1 MTRFIRTSF
10 FVCCTQLLLL
20 VMARDVATAE
30 DADTV
35 VPPTRIGLYGAG
47 AFNFSES
54 EIQVWQTT
62 ASRSPF
68 LTKYATD
75 SLMYTDG
82 STSITFVGGGLAAIP
97 LNRMIQFTGRFG
109 INWLRSSNEAQQ
121 RISSDSMLS
130 HSLSSSALY
139 LDITPG
145 IEVHGL
151 FNELPVYLL
160 GGLEFGIPLA
170 TSREQTTDILVNDV
184 YQGQEVTTGPTE
196 ISDADVRAA
205 FTIGGGY
212 SMMLSK
218 SVWLQPELT
227 YRLPLTQVSANDRY
241 SPWKIGQLRLGV
253 NLTFS
258 ISDPSPP
265 PPSEKRKPSARFNR
279 PTTFDKDGREVEVSA
294 LDIEDVAYTEM
305 FPIVPF
311 VFYPQ
316 GSTSP
321 TADLQATE
329 AHDESGDFNPQT
341 LPLDA
346 VEVNRN
352 TLNIIGSRMR
362 STQHAT
368 LTITGTTDGKEEAA
382 IPDLPQR
389 RAQWAKDYLVNKF
402 TIEPQRISIRTTQ
415 TPDRPSA
422 VNDSDGVAENRRVE
436 FFSNVPDILEP
447 LTITAENQRIATPNL
462 VMFHPVVDNADTIAE
477 WTLTVMQA
485 GKPLRDFHGKGRPS
499 RITWSIKPNEL
510 STAQVPVDYEFVA
523 VAGLDMPDTVIATGS
538 VPVDYYSSVR
548 KRTENLP
555 DRTIDKYS
563 LILFDF
569 DKATL
574 NDDNSRVLE
583 QMVLPSIKVNSK
595 VSIVGYTDR
604 IGTAEHNLK
613 LSTDRANT
621 VKEFLSSRARD
632 ARYSSSGVGETSE
645 IFTNASPIGRQL
657 SRTVQIVV
665 ETERR

>member
-1 MTRFIRTSF
+1 MIRFILTSLIICYAQF
-10 FVCCTQLLLL
+10 SLE
-20 VMARDVATAE
+20 AAE
-30 DADTV
+30 TVTPAAEFADSV

-47 AFNFSES
+47 AFNFSNG
-54 EIQVWQTT
+54 EIKVWQTSAT
-62 ASRSPF
+62 SSPF
-68 LTKYATD
+68 LSKYATD

-82 STSITFVGGGLAAIP
+82 STTITFVGGGLVGIP
-97 LNRMIQFTGRFG
+97 LNRMIHFTGRLG
-109 INWLRSSNEAQQ
+109 VNWLTSSNEAQQ
-121 RISSDSMLS
+121 RITSDSVLN
-130 HSLSSSALY
+130 HSLSSSAVY
-139 LDITPG
+139 LDLSPG
-145 IEVHGL
+145 IEFHGL
-151 FNELPVYLL
+151 FGALPIYLL
-160 GGLEFGIPLA
+160 GGLEFGIPLS
-170 TSREQTTDILVNDV
+170 TSRKQTTDLLVNNV
-184 YQGQEVTTGPTE
+184 YQAQEVTTGPAK
-196 ISDADVRAA
+196 ISDVDVRAA
-205 FTIGGGY
+205 FIIGGGY
-212 SMMLSK
+212 SLRLTE

-227 YRLPLTQVSANDRY
+227 YRLPLTQVSSNAAY
-241 SPWKIGQLRLGV
+241 SPWMVGQLRLGV

-258 ISDPSPP
+258 ISEAAPAPP
-265 PPSEKRKPSARFNR
+265 PERMKPSARFNR
-279 PTTFDKDGREVEVSA
+279 LTTFDKDGREIEVSS

-305 FPIVPF
+305 FPIVPY

-316 GSTSP
+316 GSGTT
-321 TADLQATE
+321 TADLQSVDV
-329 AHDESGDFNPQT
+329 HPESGDFSPQT

-346 VEVNRN
+346 VAVNRN
-352 TLNIIGSRMR
+352 TLNIIGTRMR
-362 STQHAT
+362 ATQHAT
-368 LTITGTTDGKEEAA
+368 LTITGTTDGKEESA
-382 IPDLPQR
+382 IPDLPQK
-389 RAQWAKDYLVNKF
+389 RAQWAKDYLVNNF
-402 TIEPQRISIRTTQ
+402 TIEPQRISIRTTP

-422 VNDSDGVAENRRVE
+422 AGDTDGVAENRRVE
-436 FFSNVPDILEP
+436 FFSNVPDILQP

-462 VMFHPVVDNADTIAE
+462 VMFHPVVDNADTITE

-485 GKPLRDFHGKGRPS
+485 GKSLRDFHGKGRPS

-510 STAQVPVDYEFVA
+510 STAQVPVDYEFAA
-523 VAGLDMPDTVIATGS
+523 VAGIENADTVQASGS
-538 VPVDYYSSVR
+538 VPVDYFSSVR

-595 VSIVGYTDR
+595 VTIVGYTDR
-604 IGTAEHNLK
+604 IGTAEHNLR

-632 ARYSSSGVGETSE
+632 AKYSASGVGETSE

>member
-1 MTRFIRTSF
+1 MTRFILTALI
-10 FVCCTQLLLL
+10 VYCTQCSLLM
-20 VMARDVATAE
+20 MARDVPSTGH
-30 DADTV
+30 ADTV
-35 VPPTRIGLYGAG
+35 VPPARIGIYGAG
-47 AFNFSES
+47 AFNFSNA
-54 EIQVWQTT
+54 EIQIWQTP
-62 ASRSPF
+62 ASATPF

-82 STSITFVGGGLAAIP
+82 STSLTFVGGGIVGLP
-97 LNRMIQFTGRFG
+97 LSQMIQFTGRLG
-109 INWLRSSNEAQQ
+109 INWLRSSNGAQQ
-121 RISSDSMLS
+121 RINSDTMLS
-130 HSLSSSALY
+130 HSLSSSVVY

-145 IEVHGL
+145 IEFHGL
-151 FNELPVYLL
+151 FSDLPIYLL
-160 GGLEFGIPLA
+160 GGLEFGIPLS
-170 TSREQTTDILVNDV
+170 TSREQTTDILVNGV
-184 YQGQEVTTGPTE
+184 YQGQQVTTGPTA
-196 ISDADVRAA
+196 ISGADVRAT
-205 FTIGGGY
+205 FTVGGGY

-227 YRLPLTQVSANDRY
+227 YRLPLTQVSSNDRY

-253 NLTFS
+253 NLTFTVS
-258 ISDPSPP
+258 EPVSLPP
-265 PPSEKRKPSARFNR
+265 PEKRKPSARFNR
-279 PTTFDKDGREVEVSA
+279 LTTFDKDGREVEVSA

-316 GSTSP
+316 GGSST
-321 TADLQATE
+321 TADLQTAE
-329 AHDESGDFNPQT
+329 ARDESGDFNPQT

-352 TLNIIGSRMR
+352 TLNIVGSRMR

-382 IPDLPQR
+382 VTDLPQK
-389 RAQWAKDYLVNKF
+389 RAQWAKNYLVNKF

-447 LTITAENQRIATPNL
+447 LTITADNQRIATPNL
-462 VMFHPVVDNADTIAE
+462 VMFHPVVDNADTITE

-523 VAGLDMPDTVIATGS
+523 VAGLDSPDTVLATGS

-569 DKATL
+569 DRATL

-583 QMVLPSIKVNSK
+583 QMVLPSIKVNSN

-645 IFTNASPIGRQL
+645 IFTNANPIGRQL